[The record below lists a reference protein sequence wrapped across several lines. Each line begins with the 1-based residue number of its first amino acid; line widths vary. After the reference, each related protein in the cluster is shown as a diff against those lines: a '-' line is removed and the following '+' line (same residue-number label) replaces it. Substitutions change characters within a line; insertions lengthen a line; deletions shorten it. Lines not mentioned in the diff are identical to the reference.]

1 MILCSDLIVY
11 QIRIF
16 NVFMSRKKV
25 TKIKQNS
32 TVIFKDVDGIVYI
45 MDPEKVVIRTL
56 NQTASFIW
64 RVLKKPLTINQVAS
78 LLCEKFDVGK
88 KEAVQD
94 VKSFIK
100 KYLDEGYL
108 EGV

>member
-1 MILCSDLIVY
+1 MPE
-11 QIRIF
+11 
-16 NVFMSRKKV
+16 KKEN
-25 TKIKQNS
+25 KIKQNS
-32 TVIFKDVDGIVYI
+32 TVIFKDVDGVIYI

-78 LLCEKFDVGK
+78 LLCEKYDVGM

-94 VKSFIK
+94 VESFIK
-100 KYLDEGYL
+100 KYLDIGYL
-108 EGV
+108 ERV